1 MIHRL
6 RRPLGFA
13 IAIALTSC
21 AAAPADKS
29 SAALAGTGLLDPA
42 SLDHKI
48 DSCADFYGF
57 VNGKW
62 VAANP
67 VPADRTRWGT
77 FDELREG
84 SLVAQRALIENP
96 ALAAAA
102 PGTIERRLADF
113 YASGMDEAAI
123 ETTGIAPVAPEL
135 KKIAAIKTSSDLAA
149 YLVDAHVRGV
159 GGVFGFGAF
168 PDFKNASMMLGYARE
183 DGLGLPERAYYL
195 EDKPDYV
202 KIRADY
208 VAHIEKTL
216 ALAGVAPAVAKQPA
230 QWILALET
238 RNAKTSL
245 SPVEARDP
253 KNQYHYFSIA
263 EAGKIT
269 PHFSWSKFLGAQGLQ
284 EVRGLSLSHPE
295 WFAEFDKMLTA
306 VPIEQWQA
314 YLRFHALD
322 GAAPYLGKAF
332 VEENFDFHQHK
343 LRGQKEME
351 PRWKRVLG
359 AINTHIGMAMGQLY
373 VAQNFPPESKAR
385 AQELV
390 DNLSAALKARIEK
403 LDWMSDTTRA
413 KALEKWS
420 TFRPKIGYPDKWRDW
435 TGLAIVRDG
444 YAANALAA
452 NKFNHDWR
460 LGRIG
465 KPVDRTEWGMT
476 PQTVNAYYSPLQNEI
491 VFPAAILQPPYFDA
505 RADDALNYGGI
516 GAVIGHEMTHGYD
529 DKGSQFDAQGN
540 NSNWWTEADR
550 KQFEARTDKLVK
562 QFDGYVALEDLHVK
576 GKLTLGE
583 NIADL
588 GGLNIAYD
596 ALQMALKKNPR
607 EAKTRI
613 DGFTE
618 DQRFF
623 LNFSRLWRTN
633 TLPANAKVLLNTD
646 PHAPG
651 MFRAIAAPSNMPA
664 FASAFD
670 CKAGT
675 PMVRGGEAQVKIW

>member
-1 MIHRL
+1 
-6 RRPLGFA
+6 
-13 IAIALTSC
+13 
-21 AAAPADKS
+21 
-29 SAALAGTGLLDPA
+29 
-42 SLDHKI
+42 
-48 DSCADFYGF
+48 
-57 VNGKW
+57 
-62 VAANP
+62 
-67 VPADRTRWGT
+67 
-77 FDELREG
+77 
-84 SLVAQRALIENP
+84 
-96 ALAAAA
+96 
-102 PGTIERRLADF
+102 
-113 YASGMDEAAI
+113 
-123 ETTGIAPVAPEL
+123 
-135 KKIAAIKTSSDLAA
+135 
-149 YLVDAHVRGV
+149 
-159 GGVFGFGAF
+159 
-168 PDFKNASMMLGYARE
+168 
-183 DGLGLPERAYYL
+183 
-195 EDKPDYV
+195 
-202 KIRADY
+202 
-208 VAHIEKTL
+208 
-216 ALAGVAPAVAKQPA
+216 
-230 QWILALET
+230 
-238 RNAKTSL
+238 
-245 SPVEARDP
+245 
-253 KNQYHYFSIA
+253 
-263 EAGKIT
+263 
-269 PHFSWSKFLGAQGLQ
+269 
-284 EVRGLSLSHPE
+284 
-295 WFAEFDKMLTA
+295 
-306 VPIEQWQA
+306 
-314 YLRFHALD
+314 
-322 GAAPYLGKAF
+322 
-332 VEENFDFHQHK
+332 
-343 LRGQKEME
+343 
-351 PRWKRVLG
+351 
-359 AINTHIGMAMGQLY
+359 
-373 VAQNFPPESKAR
+373 
-385 AQELV
+385 
-390 DNLSAALKARIEK
+390 
-403 LDWMSDTTRA
+403 
-413 KALEKWS
+413 
-420 TFRPKIGYPDKWRDW
+420 
-435 TGLAIVRDG
+435 
-444 YAANALAA
+444 
-452 NKFNHDWR
+452 
-460 LGRIG
+460 
-465 KPVDRTEWGMT
+465 MT